1 MLSKKEAKET
11 MEKLYIM
18 YPDAECELNYTTPF
32 ELLIATVLSAQTTD
46 VKVNEVTKELFK
58 EYNTPEK
65 LINLSTS
72 ELEDKIRKIGLYKN
86 KAKNILLLCRAL
98 IENFNGEVPQTMDEL
113 TSLAGVGRKTANVV
127 MSNAFKIP
135 AFAVDTHVFRVSNRI
150 GLAEAKNVEE
160 TENQLTKLIDRKD
173 WIKAH
178 HTIIFHGRRVCKAV
192 KPRCQECAISSEC
205 EYYKKENAH

>member
-1 MLSKKEAKET
+1 MIKKQAAKEV
-11 MEKLYIM
+11 MSQLYKM
-18 YPDAECELNYTTPF
+18 YPDAECELNHSTPF

-65 LINLSTS
+65 FLNLSQG
-72 ELEDKIRKIGLYKN
+72 ELEEKIRKIGLYKN
-86 KAKNILLLCRAL
+86 KAKNILLLCRSL
-98 IENFNGEVPQTMDEL
+98 IENFNGEVPQTMEEL

-135 AFAVDTHVFRVSNRI
+135 AFAVDTHVFRLCNRI
-150 GLAEAKNVEE
+150 GLADAKNVEE
-160 TENQLTKLIDRKD
+160 TEKQVTKKIDKDD

-192 KPRCQECAISSEC
+192 KPRCEDCGISDKC
-205 EYYKKENAH
+205 RYYKEMNKS